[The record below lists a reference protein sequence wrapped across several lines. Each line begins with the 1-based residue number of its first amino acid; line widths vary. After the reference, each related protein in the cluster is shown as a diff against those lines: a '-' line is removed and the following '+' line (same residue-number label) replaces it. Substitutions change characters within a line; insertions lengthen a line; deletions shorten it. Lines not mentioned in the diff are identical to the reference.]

1 MYQIIYLM
9 NVKINVFF
17 LQTDYS
23 EHISIS
29 PENIKH
35 KIIKI
40 NQIRNSNTHNM
51 KSKSIEKI
59 VDIQN
64 YDNEIN
70 TNTYECDKSL
80 KELKETTIL
89 LRQKLDRL
97 ESEKNL
103 MDVEYVQVFCF
114 HYNIYFMLMIYWL

>member
-1 MYQIIYLM
+1 MLRLM
-9 NVKINVFF
+9 CFF

-23 EHISIS
+23 EHINIS
-29 PENIKH
+29 PENIRH

-40 NQIRNSNTHNM
+40 NEIRNSNTHNM

-103 MDVEYVQVFCF
+103 MDVEYVQVF
-114 HYNIYFMLMIYWL
+114 